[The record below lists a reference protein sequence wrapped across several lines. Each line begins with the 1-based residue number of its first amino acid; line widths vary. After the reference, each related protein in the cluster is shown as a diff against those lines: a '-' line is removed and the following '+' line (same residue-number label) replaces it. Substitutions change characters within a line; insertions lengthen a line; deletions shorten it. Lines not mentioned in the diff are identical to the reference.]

1 MNIRDT
7 TILVVDDNP
16 DEVTHTLQALRQNN
30 VGNKII
36 VIRDGVDALDFLFC
50 QNAYAN
56 RDPCELPQL
65 VLLDIQLPRLGGM
78 EVLRRIRR
86 DERSFD
92 LPVMMLTDSDKEH
105 EMLQSDMGGANAF
118 LRKPVDFT
126 EFRKAIPQ
134 LGLSW
139 VVVNEPLVK
148 GE

>member
-16 DEVTHTLQALRQNN
+16 DEATHTLQALRKNN

-36 VIRDGVDALDFLFC
+36 MITDGKDALDYLFC
-50 QNAYAN
+50 QNAYAS
-56 RDPCELPQL
+56 REPCELPQL
-65 VLLDIQLPRLGGM
+65 VLLDIELPRLGGM
-78 EVLRRIRR
+78 EVLRRIRS
-86 DERSFD
+86 DERSRH
-92 LPVMMLTDSDKEH
+92 LPVMMLTDSDEEH
-105 EMLQSDMGGANAF
+105 QMLESDIGGANAF

-139 VVVNEPLVK
+139 VVVNEQLVK
-148 GE
+148 EE